1 MLSGLVKVLPHL
13 SNVVVEVVD
22 RSATAIVVRARSRA
36 RRGRCPQCS
45 RASGRIHGRYRRRL
59 ADAALAGRAV
69 VIDLL
74 VRRFK
79 CVSAACPVV
88 TFAEQVPGLTHPH
101 ARRTPVLQHQLVQF
115 AVALAARPAARL
127 ARRLGLQIAKDTLLR
142 LVRALPDPPVGE
154 LRAVGIDDFALR
166 RRHVYAT
173 IIVDL
178 ETRRPVDVLEGREAG
193 PVAAWLAEHPD
204 IEVVARDRARAYA
217 EAARTGAPQAQHVAD
232 RWHLWK
238 NLCEAVDKTVAAHHG
253 CIKAAFA
260 AAEPPPVEQP
270 VPPLPDQHCDVR
282 GRPRALVTR
291 TTERYAAVQ
300 ELVAA
305 GRSLRGISRDLGL
318 DYYTV
323 RRYARAGSLDE
334 LIAPAIDRRTLL
346 DEFKP
351 YLYEQFCQG
360 QANASELYRQI
371 RHLGYRG
378 GLATVSRYL
387 RLLKAGKTTP
397 PAARP
402 VPAPRTAASW
412 LLTHP
417 DRLGPEHARTLADV
431 QAACPHLT
439 AAAQHVRSFAT
450 MLTNLTGQDLLPAW
464 IERVRQDDLPH
475 LRQFAEGLTTDLD
488 AVTAG
493 LSLSWSSGQVEG
505 QNTRAKLVKRLGYGR
520 ANFDLL
526 RKRILLH
533 A

>member
-1 MLSGLVKVLPHL
+1 M
-13 SNVVVEVVD
+13 VVEEVE
-22 RSATAIVVRARSRA
+22 RSAATVVLRARSRA
-36 RRGRCPQCS
+36 RRGRCPRCS
-45 RASGRIHGRYRRRL
+45 RTSGRTHGRYRRRL
-59 ADAALAGRAV
+59 ADAALGGRAV

-79 CVSAACPVV
+79 CVSAACPAV

-127 ARRLGLQIAKDTLLR
+127 AGRMGVPVAKDTLLR
-142 LVRALPDPPVGE
+142 LVRALPDPPVGD

-173 IIVDL
+173 IIVDI
-178 ETRRPVDVLEGREAG
+178 ETRRPVQVLEGREAG
-193 PVAAWLAEHPD
+193 PVAAWLAEHPG
-204 IEVVARDRARAYA
+204 IEVVCRDRARAYA
-217 EAARTGAPQAQHVAD
+217 EAARLGAPQAQQVAD

-238 NLCEAVDKTVAAHHG
+238 NLCEAVDKTVAAHHS
-253 CIKAAFA
+253 CVKTAFA
-260 AAEPPPVEQP
+260 AAQPPPADLP
-270 VPPLPDQHCDVR
+270 PPPLPDQHCDVR
-282 GRPRALVTR
+282 GRPRALVAR

-300 ELVAA
+300 ELVTA
-305 GRSLRGISRDLGL
+305 GRSLRGASRDLGL

-323 RRYARAGSLDE
+323 RRYARADSLDE

-346 DEFKP
+346 DQFKP

-360 QANASELYRQI
+360 QSNASELYRQV
-371 RHLGYRG
+371 RQQGYRG
-378 GLATVSRYL
+378 GLATVGRYL

-417 DRLGPEHARTLADV
+417 DRLGPEQTHTLGDV

-439 AAAQHVRSFAT
+439 AAAHHVRSFAT
-450 MLTNLTGQDLLPAW
+450 MLTNLTGHDLPAW
-464 IERVRQDDLPH
+464 IERVRHDDLPH
-475 LRQFAEGLTTDLD
+475 LRQFADGLTTDQA

-493 LSLSWSSGQVEG
+493 LSTPWNSGQVEG
-505 QNTRAKLVKRLGYGR
+505 QNTRAKLIKRLGYGR

-526 RKRILLH
+526 RKRILLQT
-533 A
+533 

>member
-1 MLSGLVKVLPHL
+1 LIKVLPHL
-13 SNVVVEVVD
+13 SNVVVEVVE
-22 RSATAIVVRARSRA
+22 RSAAAIVLRARSRA
-36 RRGRCPQCS
+36 RLGRCPRC
-45 RASGRIHGRYRRRL
+45 RRTSGRTHGKYRRRL
-59 ADAALAGRAV
+59 ADAALGGHAV

-79 CVSAACPVV
+79 CVSAACPAV

-101 ARRTPVLQHQLVQF
+101 ARRTPVLQYQLVQL

-127 ARRLGLQIAKDTLLR
+127 AGRLGVTVAKDTLLR
-142 LVRALPDPPVGE
+142 LVRALPDPPVGD

-173 IIVDL
+173 IVVDL
-178 ETRRPVDVLEGREAG
+178 ETRRPVEVLEGREAG
-193 PVAAWLAEHPD
+193 PVAAWLAQHPAID
-204 IEVVARDRARAYA
+204 VVCRDRARAYA
-217 EAARTGAPQAQHVAD
+217 EAARAGAPQAEQVAD

-253 CIKAAFA
+253 CVKAAFA
-260 AAEPPPVEQP
+260 AAEPAPVVLPP
-270 VPPLPDQHCDVR
+270 PPLPDQHCDVR

-291 TTERYAAVQ
+291 TAERYAAVQ

-334 LIAPAIDRRTLL
+334 LIAPAIDRRTVL
-346 DEFKP
+346 DQFKP
-351 YLYEQFCQG
+351 YLYAQFCQG
-360 QANASELYRQI
+360 HGNASELYRQI
-371 RHLGYRG
+371 RQQGFTG

-402 VPAPRTAASW
+402 VPAPRAAASW

-417 DRLGPEHARTLADV
+417 DRLGPEQARTLGDV

-439 AAAQHVRSFAT
+439 ATARHVRGFAA
-450 MLTNLTGQDLLPAW
+450 MLTNLTGEDLPAW
-464 IERVRQDDLPH
+464 IAQVRQDDLPH
-475 LRQFAEGLTTDLD
+475 LRQFADGLTTDLA

-493 LSLSWSSGQVEG
+493 LSTPWSSGQVEG

-526 RKRILLH
+526 RKRILLQ